1 MRSFFITCLL
11 CFVCVSVFS
20 QQPLLTL
27 EGRVVGTKVVVSTQA
42 PYCVLFPDETYSAD
56 ELIVLARKL
65 NNLGANV
72 LLVPSEAPYTSV
84 TSSPDSLVAD
94 IGWRVAELRKH
105 TAQPIFL
112 FAQHRVGAAALIAAT
127 KYFAIKGV
135 IAVSAGE
142 YFTPKDYVA
151 SALGMLRVP
160 LLALST
166 EKESSSVKGIL
177 ENVPRNFVVH
187 SADLMATGFADFLSN
202 AKNTGKAWF
211 ALSVFYHEHFEK

>member
-1 MRSFFITCLL
+1 M
-11 CFVCVSVFS
+11 
-20 QQPLLTL
+20 
-27 EGRVVGTKVVVSTQA
+27 GTKVVVSTQA

-72 LLVPSEAPYTSV
+72 LLIPSETPYTSV

-105 TAQPIFL
+105 TSQPIFL

-135 IAVSAGE
+135 VAVSAGE

-151 SALGMLRVP
+151 SSLSMLRVP

-166 EKESSSVKGIL
+166 EKESGSVKGIL

-187 SADLMATGFADFLSN
+187 SADLTATGFADFLSN
-202 AKNTGKAWF
+202 DKNTGKAWF